1 MADLRDL
8 ARFLDGISKQVTAGT
23 EKVMRATALAAHS
36 AVVLSTPVDTGAAR
50 SNWQVT
56 LTNPAEG
63 TRPPLVAGEGG
74 STGAQNSS
82 AVLLEGQQ
90 RVGGFTLSAGTINLT
105 NNLPYI
111 QRLNEGWSKQAPSNF
126 VETAVQNAVNVIK
139 KSKLLNI

>member
-8 ARFLDGISKQVTAGT
+8 AKYLDDLSKQVTVGT
-23 EKVMRATALAAHS
+23 ERVMRATGLAAHS
-36 AVVLSTPVDTGAAR
+36 AVVLATPVDTGAAR

-56 LTNPAEG
+56 LASPAQG
-63 TRPPLVAGEGG
+63 IRPSLVPGEKG
-74 STGAQNSS
+74 STGGQAAS
-82 AVLLEGQQ
+82 AVLTEGQQ
-90 RVGGFTLSAGTINLT
+90 RIGGFTLSAGTINLT

-111 QRLNEGWSKQAPSNF
+111 QRLNEGWSNQAPSNF